1 MAEKPALRTWLVLLP
16 RIPSE
21 PARHR
26 MALWR
31 ELRRSGAVPLG
42 QSAWALPQLPAVQAM
57 VERLT
62 EIAVA
67 GGGALLV
74 LDVRGHRS
82 DDADRLE
89 QLYVEVREQEWAE
102 FQADCGKYLAELDK
116 EEAQAKYTLAELEE
130 EEQSLD
136 RLRRWYRELRGR
148 DLLNS
153 PPAHD
158 AGTDLKECEERF
170 DGYAQRVYA
179 ALGG

>member
-1 MAEKPALRTWLVLLP
+1 MAAKPAPQSWLVLLP

-67 GGGALLV
+67 GGGTLLV
-74 LDVRGHRS
+74 LNARGHRR
-82 DDADRLE
+82 DDAQRLE
-89 QLYVEVREQEWAE
+89 QLYVDVREQEWAE
-102 FQADCGKYLAELDK
+102 FQG
-116 EEAQAKYTLAELEE
+116 
-130 EEQSLD
+130 
-136 RLRRWYRELRGR
+136 RLRQVPGR
-148 DLLNS
+148 AGQEGS
-153 PPAHD
+153 PGEVHP
-158 AGTDLKECEERF
+158 G
-170 DGYAQRVYA
+170 
-179 ALGG
+179 